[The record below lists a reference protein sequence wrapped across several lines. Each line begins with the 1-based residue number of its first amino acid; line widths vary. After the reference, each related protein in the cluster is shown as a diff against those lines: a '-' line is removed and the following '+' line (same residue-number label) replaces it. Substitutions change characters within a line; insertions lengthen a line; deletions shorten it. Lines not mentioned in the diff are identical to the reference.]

1 MLKSA
6 GLLLFA
12 GVVVGCSRS
21 DESFLP
27 TAPSVSVPVQ
37 STSVTPLP
45 GMQLRGFVLDTAF
58 RPLAGARIEVV
69 SGPSAGAAALAD
81 AAGEFSLTGA
91 FAEDTQ
97 FRATMN
103 GHEERTQTWNCSVA
117 SCPGP
122 TGARPWLGFYL
133 SVLAPSVNLA
143 GSYTLTFTADAAC
156 TDLPANVRARSYPVV
171 VTAQSAPDRWT
182 TPGFELEVTNTA
194 VVGNMTGFPIGV
206 AGNRVSFWLHGGHDP
221 VIVEDLGSN
230 TYLAFS
236 GTGNTVIESNGT
248 SAIAAPFEGW
258 IEHTVLRSPLIGP
271 WYFPLPAAA
280 AKATCES
287 LNHSL
292 TLTRFR

>member
-6 GLLLFA
+6 VLLLFA
-12 GVVVGCSRS
+12 GVVVGCSGSERP
-21 DESFLP
+21 FLP
-27 TAPSVSVPVQ
+27 TAPSASVTVQ
-37 STSVTPLP
+37 PTSATPLP
-45 GMQLRGFVLDTAF
+45 GMQLRGFVMDTAF

-69 SGPSAGAAALAD
+69 SGPSAGAATLAD
-81 AAGEFSLTGA
+81 AAGDFSLTGT
-91 FAEDTQ
+91 FGEDTQ

-103 GHEERTQTWNCSVA
+103 GHEERTQTWNCSAA

-133 SVLAPSVNLA
+133 SVTAPSVNIA
-143 GSYTLTFTADAAC
+143 GAYTLTFTADVAC
-156 TDLPANVRARSYPVV
+156 TDLPAHVRTRSYPVV

-182 TPGFELEVTNTA
+182 TPAFDLKVTNTA
-194 VVGNMTGFPIGV
+194 VVGGLTGFPIGV

-236 GTGNTVIESNGT
+236 GTGNTVIESNEV

-258 IEHTVLRSPLIGP
+258 IEHTVLSFPLSGP

-287 LNHSL
+287 LNHRL
-292 TLTRFR
+292 TLTR